1 MKMKFQ
7 RDDFA
12 KMKLFLKDVV
22 NPTPLQY
29 SRTFEEMAGCRVHLK
44 PECLQ
49 KNGSF
54 KIRGA
59 YSALSSLSKEARDRG
74 IITSSGGNWAQGVA
88 YGCQQLGIKALIV
101 MPEYVSRSKLEATRS
116 YGAETLLYGSS
127 SLDIVQKVRGLSAQ
141 RDLTWIHAFQE
152 PMVPTFRPTLL
163 GYGSIGLE
171 ILEDLPEI
179 DAIVAPVGGGALIS
193 GIALAV
199 RQIKPG
205 IRIFGA
211 QPEGAA
217 AMYAS
222 LKSGKVEELSDVKT
236 IADGLALKRPGEITF
251 QLVRDNVDEVVLVTE
266 DEIKSA
272 MLLLLERAKLL
283 VEPSGAVP
291 LAALVNG
298 KVPGLTGD
306 SCVAVVLSGG
316 NVDLPVLKKLLP

>member
-1 MKMKFQ
+1 MEFHEGEFIEMKKSLA
-7 RDDFA
+7 DII
-12 KMKLFLKDVV
+12 
-22 NPTPLQY
+22 NPTPLQP
-29 SRTFEEMAGCRVHLK
+29 SRTFGDLAGCTIYLK

-59 YSALSSLSKEARDRG
+59 FAALSSLSPGMKERG

-88 YGCQQLGIKALIV
+88 YGCQQLGIKALIL
-101 MPEYVSRSKLEATRS
+101 MPEYVSRSKLNATKS
-116 YGAETLLYGSS
+116 YGAETMLYGTS
-127 SLDIVQKVRGLSAQ
+127 SLDIVQKVRELSIQ
-141 RDLTWIHAFQE
+141 KGLTWIHAFQE
-152 PMVPTFRPTLL
+152 PVVPTFRPTLL

-171 ILEDLPEI
+171 ILEDQPEI
-179 DAIVAPVGGGALIS
+179 DTIVTPVGGGALIS
-193 GIALAV
+193 GIALAAKL
-199 RQIKPG
+199 INPD
-205 IRIFGA
+205 IRIIGV

-222 LKSGKVEELSDVKT
+222 LKSGKVEELSEVRT

-251 QLVRDNVDEVVLVTE
+251 RLVTDNVDEVVLVSE

-272 MLLLLERAKLL
+272 MMLLLERAKLL

-291 LAALVNG
+291 LAALLNG
-298 KVPGLTGD
+298 KVPGIRGD

-316 NVDLPVLKKLLP
+316 NIDLPVLKKLLP